1 MIIKE
6 MKKLLFVF
14 SLAILLVSCGSGNQ
28 GELVGVR
35 KSTSSFSQPDPY
47 GMVFIP
53 MGSFTM
59 GVGGEDIN
67 ASMLYEP
74 KTVSVSAFFM
84 DETEITNNEYRQF
97 VYWVRDSIARRI
109 LAEVNPDVYAITETK
124 SGETLDPPMLNWKE
138 KIDWNSKDQDV
149 REALEPMFLP
159 EHERYFRSKEI
170 DTRKLYYSYY
180 WVDLHAA
187 AMKEFEGED
196 LVPNDYSIGESDNGI
211 NPDRKGAWANRK
223 QGYTDRS
230 VYVRQEAVNVYPD
243 TLCWIHDY
251 AYSFNDPMTEK
262 YFWHQAYDHYP
273 VVGVTWQQARA
284 FCTWRTQLKNSF
296 QSSKKDALV
305 SEFRLPTE
313 TEWEWAARGGD
324 RLNPYPWGGP
334 NTRNVK
340 GCFLANFKPLRGNY
354 IADGGL
360 RTLIVGCY
368 PPNHYGLYDMAG
380 NVAEWTNSAFDPTSY
395 NFTWD
400 LNPDYTYNAKD
411 DDPPVMKRKVVRGG
425 SWKDISYYIQV
436 TSRDYEYQDT
446 ARSYIGFRT
455 IQPYLGR
462 NKGDNPKLSRV
473 YR

>member
-1 MIIKE
+1 MIIKA

-14 SLAILLVSCGSGNQ
+14 SLAILLAACGSGNQ

-35 KSTSSFSQPDPY
+35 RSSSAFSQPDPY

-53 MGSFTM
+53 MGSYTM

-109 LAEVNPDVYAITETK
+109 LADVNPDVYAITETPN
-124 SGETLDPPMLNWKE
+124 GETLDPPVLNWKE

-149 REALEPMFLP
+149 REALEPMYLP

-180 WVDLHAA
+180 WIDLHAA

-196 LVPNDYSIGESDNGI
+196 LTPNDYSLGEADNGI
-211 NPDRKGAWANRK
+211 TADRKGAWSNRK

-284 FCTWRTQLKNSF
+284 FCTWRTQLKNNF
-296 QSSKKDALV
+296 LSSKKDALV

-354 IADGGL
+354 LADGGL

-400 LNPDYTYNAKD
+400 LAPDYTYNAKE

-455 IQPYLGR
+455 VQPYMGR
-462 NKGDNPKLSRV
+462 NKGDNPNLSRV

>member
-1 MIIKE
+1 

-14 SLAILLVSCGSGNQ
+14 SLALLLVSCGGSE

-35 KSTSSFSQPDPY
+35 KATTSFNQPDPY

-59 GVGGEDIN
+59 GIGGEDIN

-74 KTVSVSAFFM
+74 KTVSISAFYM

-97 VYWVRDSIARRI
+97 VYWVRDSIARRL
-109 LAEVNPDVYAITETK
+109 LAEVNPEVYAITETK
-124 SGETLDPPMLNWKE
+124 YGEPIDPPALNWKE
-138 KIDWNSKDQDV
+138 KIDWNSKDQEH

-159 EHERYFRSKEI
+159 DHERFFRRKEI

-180 WVDLHAA
+180 WVDLRAA
-187 AMKEFEGED
+187 AKKEFAGED
-196 LVPNDYSIGESDNGI
+196 LTPNDYSLGEADNGI
-211 NPDRKGAWANRK
+211 NANRKGAWSNRK

-251 AYSFNDPMTEK
+251 AYAFNDPMTER
-262 YFWHQAYDHYP
+262 YFWHQAYDNYP

-284 FCTWRTQLKNSF
+284 FCTWRTQLRNSYLTT
-296 QSSKKDALV
+296 KKSAMV

-334 NTRNVK
+334 GTRNVK

-354 IADGGL
+354 LADGGL
-360 RTLIVGCY
+360 RTLVVGCY

-400 LNPDYTYNAKD
+400 MNPDYTYNAKD
-411 DDPPVMKRKVVRGG
+411 DDPPVMKRKVIRGG

-436 TSRDYEYQDT
+436 TTRDFEYQDT
-446 ARSYIGFRT
+446 ARSYIGFRC
-455 IQPYLGR
+455 IQPFMGR

>member
-1 MIIKE
+1 M
-6 MKKLLFVF
+6 
-14 SLAILLVSCGSGNQ
+14 
-28 GELVGVR
+28 VGVR
-35 KSTSSFSQPDPY
+35 KSSSQFSQPDPY
-47 GMVFIP
+47 GMVFVP
-53 MGSFTM
+53 MGSYTM
-59 GVGGEDIN
+59 GIGGEDIN
-67 ASMLYEP
+67 SSMLYEP
-74 KTVSVSAFFM
+74 KTVSISAFYM

-109 LAEVNPDVYAITETK
+109 LAEVNPEKFAITETRN
-124 SGETLDPPMLNWKE
+124 GETLDPPALNWKH
-138 KIDWNSKDQDV
+138 KIDWKSKDQDI

-159 EHERYFRSKEI
+159 DHERFFRNKEI

-187 AMKEFEGED
+187 AKKEFEGEN
-196 LVPNDYSIGESDNGI
+196 LKANDYSLGEADNGI
-211 NPDRKGAWANRK
+211 GADRKGAWSNRK

-230 VYVRQEAVNVYPD
+230 VYVRQESVNVYPD

-251 AYSFNDPMTEK
+251 AYSFNDPMTER
-262 YFWHQAYDHYP
+262 YFWHQAYDNYP

-296 QSSKKDALV
+296 LKSRKSTPV

-324 RLNPYPWGGP
+324 HLNPYPWGGP
-334 NTRNVK
+334 GTRNLK

-354 IADGGL
+354 LADGGL
-360 RTLIVGCY
+360 TTLVVGCY

-400 LNPDYTYNAKD
+400 MNPDYTYNAKE

-425 SWKDISYYIQV
+425 SWKDISYFIQV
-436 TSRDYEYQDT
+436 STRDYEYQDT
-446 ARSYIGFRT
+446 ARCYIGFRC
-455 IQPYLGR
+455 IQPYMGR
-462 NKGDNPKLSRV
+462 NKGDNPNLSRV
-473 YR
+473 YK

>member
-1 MIIKE
+1 MIIKK
-6 MKKLLFVF
+6 MKKVLFVF
-14 SLAILLVSCGSGNQ
+14 SLALLLVSCGGNE

-35 KSTSSFSQPDPY
+35 KSNTSFNQPDPY

-53 MGSFTM
+53 MGSYTM

-67 ASMLYEP
+67 SSLLYEP
-74 KTVSVSAFFM
+74 KTVSISAFYM

-97 VYWVRDSIARRI
+97 VYWVRDSIARRL
-109 LAEVNPDVYAITETK
+109 LAEVNPETYAITETK
-124 SGETLDPPMLNWKE
+124 NGETLDPPALNWKE
-138 KIDWNSKDQDV
+138 KIDWNSKDQDI
-149 REALEPMFLP
+149 REALEPMYLP
-159 EHERYFRSKEI
+159 DHERFFRRKEI

-180 WVDLHAA
+180 WVDLRAA
-187 AMKEFEGED
+187 AKKEFDGEN
-196 LVPNDYSIGESDNGI
+196 LRPNDYSLGEADNGI
-211 NPDRKGAWANRK
+211 NANRKGAWSNRK

-251 AYSFNDPMTEK
+251 SYSFNDPMTEK
-262 YFWHQAYDHYP
+262 YFWHQAYDNYP

-284 FCTWRTQLKNSF
+284 FCTWRTQLKNGY
-296 QSSKKDALV
+296 QSSKKGALV

-334 NTRNVK
+334 GTRNVK

-354 IADGGL
+354 LADGGL
-360 RTLIVGCY
+360 RTLVVGCY

-400 LNPDYTYNAKD
+400 MNPDYTYNAKD
-411 DDPPVMKRKVVRGG
+411 DDPPVMKRKVIRGG

-436 TSRDYEYQDT
+436 TTRDFEYQDT
-446 ARSYIGFRT
+446 ARSYIGFRC
-455 IQPYLGR
+455 IQPFMGR